1 MLSLIL
7 ISLEWIEFDKC
18 KAKKGIGDFHLGGN
32 RLLYYNHWNKTY
44 LYRQNPMKNPSDKT
58 LIHSV
63 YVIHQ
68 VTGVCVIYRK
78 YGTIEFNEDLIA
90 GFLTALGDFSKEV
103 TRGKGNL
110 KILDM
115 VVYNIHLV
123 FRNKILVAAASDK
136 KDSKE
141 IAQNK
146 LEIILN
152 NFLDRYLPIF
162 EDWKGDVRLF
172 DDFKEYIDYTLRN
185 GKAAEV
191 PRALPL
197 LKIFDKD
204 YKKAQKALKKA
215 TTLGEDVLEESVSV
229 EWKNK
234 RMPEQILKQGMLTRS
249 EYDIAHLC
257 DGSKDINEIAE
268 EIGITS
274 ERVQLIIEKLD
285 RLDLIK
291 LIKL

>member
-1 MLSLIL
+1 M
-7 ISLEWIEFDKC
+7 
-18 KAKKGIGDFHLGGN
+18 
-32 RLLYYNHWNKTY
+32 
-44 LYRQNPMKNPSDKT
+44 
-58 LIHSV
+58 IHSV
-63 YVIHQ
+63 YIIHQ
-68 VTGVCVIYRK
+68 VTGICVLYRR

-103 TRGKGNL
+103 TRGKGYL

-123 FRNKILVAAASDK
+123 FRDTILVAAASDK

-152 NFLDRYLPIF
+152 DFLGGYLHHF
-162 EDWKGDVRLF
+162 DDWKGDVRLF
-172 DDFKEYIDYTLRN
+172 EDFKEQIDYILRN

-197 LKIFDKD
+197 LRIYEKD
-204 YKKAQKALKKA
+204 YKKAQNALKKV
-215 TTLGEDVLEESVSV
+215 TTLGENVLEEKDSMD
-229 EWKNK
+229 WKKK
-234 RMPEQILKQGMLTRS
+234 RLPEQVIKQGMLTRS

-285 RLDLIK
+285 RFDLIK
-291 LIKL
+291 LIRL

>member
-1 MLSLIL
+1 MKILS
-7 ISLEWIEFDKC
+7 
-18 KAKKGIGDFHLGGN
+18 
-32 RLLYYNHWNKTY
+32 
-44 LYRQNPMKNPSDKT
+44 
-58 LIHSV
+58 
-63 YVIHQ
+63 Q
-68 VTGVCVIYRK
+68 V
-78 YGTIEFNEDLIA
+78 
-90 GFLTALGDFSKEV
+90 FLTALGNFSKEV

-123 FRNKILVAAASDK
+123 FRDKILVAAASDK

-172 DDFKEYIDYTLRN
+172 EDFKEYIDYTLRN

-215 TTLGEDVLEESVSV
+215 TTLGE
-229 EWKNK
+229 N
-234 RMPEQILKQGMLTRS
+234 ILKKVFPSNGRINACLSKLFKQGMLTRIRISISLIYAMVLRILMRLQKKS
-249 EYDIAHLC
+249 ESHQREC
-257 DGSKDINEIAE
+257 N
-268 EIGITS
+268 
-274 ERVQLIIEKLD
+274 
-285 RLDLIK
+285 
-291 LIKL
+291 

>member
-1 MLSLIL
+1 M
-7 ISLEWIEFDKC
+7 
-18 KAKKGIGDFHLGGN
+18 
-32 RLLYYNHWNKTY
+32 
-44 LYRQNPMKNPSDKT
+44 
-58 LIHSV
+58 IHSV

-103 TRGKGNL
+103 TRGKGDL

-123 FRNKILVAAASDK
+123 FRNRILVAAASDK

-152 NFLDRYLPIF
+152 SFLDRYLHLF

-172 DDFKEYIDYTLRN
+172 EEFKEYIDYTLRN

-197 LKIFDKD
+197 LRIFEKE
-204 YKKAQKALKKA
+204 YKRAQRALKKVL
-215 TTLGEDVLEESVSV
+215 TLDENVLEENLSV
-229 EWKNK
+229 EWKKK
-234 RMPEQILKQGMLTRS
+234 RMPEQIIKQGMLTKS
-249 EYDIAHLC
+249 EYKIAHMC

-268 EIGITS
+268 KMGITT
-274 ERVQLIIEKLD
+274 EKTQLIIEKLD
-285 RLDLIK
+285 RLALIK

>member
-1 MLSLIL
+1 
-7 ISLEWIEFDKC
+7 
-18 KAKKGIGDFHLGGN
+18 
-32 RLLYYNHWNKTY
+32 
-44 LYRQNPMKNPSDKT
+44 
-58 LIHSV
+58 
-63 YVIHQ
+63 
-68 VTGVCVIYRK
+68 
-78 YGTIEFNEDLIA
+78 LIA

-123 FRNKILVAAASDK
+123 FRDRILVAAASDK

-162 EDWKGDVRLF
+162 EDWRGDVRLF
-172 DDFKEYIDYTLRN
+172 DDFKEYVDYTLRN
-185 GKAAEV
+185 GKAAEI

-197 LKIFDKD
+197 LRLYEKD
-204 YKKAQKALKKA
+204 YKKAQKALKRGA
-215 TTLGEDVLEESVSV
+215 TLGEKILEESGSM
-229 EWKNK
+229 EWKTK
-234 RMPEQILKQGMLTRS
+234 RLPEQVIKQGMLTES
-249 EYDIAHLC
+249 EYKIAHLC
-257 DGSKDINEIAE
+257 DGSKDVNEIAE
-268 EIGITS
+268 EIGITA
-274 ERVQLIIEKLD
+274 ERAQLIIEKLD
-285 RLDLIK
+285 RLDLLK

>member
-1 MLSLIL
+1 
-7 ISLEWIEFDKC
+7 
-18 KAKKGIGDFHLGGN
+18 
-32 RLLYYNHWNKTY
+32 
-44 LYRQNPMKNPSDKT
+44 MKNPSDKT

-152 NFLDRYLPIF
+152 NFLDRYLHIF

-172 DDFKEYIDYTLRN
+172 EEFKEYIDYTLRN

-215 TTLGEDVLEESVSV
+215 TTLGEEILEENISV
-229 EWKNK
+229 EWKK
-234 RMPEQILKQGMLTRS
+234 RRMPQQIIKQGMLTES
-249 EYDIAHLC
+249 EYKIAHLC

-268 EIGITS
+268 VIGITS
-274 ERVQLIIEKLD
+274 ERAQLIIEKLD

>member
-1 MLSLIL
+1 
-7 ISLEWIEFDKC
+7 
-18 KAKKGIGDFHLGGN
+18 
-32 RLLYYNHWNKTY
+32 
-44 LYRQNPMKNPSDKT
+44 MKNPSDKT

-63 YVIHQ
+63 YVIDQ
-68 VTGVCVIYRK
+68 RSGVCVIYRK

-123 FRNKILVAAASDK
+123 FRDKILVAAASDK

-152 NFLDRYLPIF
+152 NFLDRYHGLF
-162 EDWKGDVRLF
+162 EDWKGDVRIF
-172 DDFKEYIDYTLRN
+172 EEFKEYVDYTLRN

-197 LKIFDKD
+197 LKIFDRD
-204 YKKAQKALKKA
+204 YKKAQKALKRA
-215 TTLGEDVLEESVSV
+215 TTLGEDILEESVSV
-229 EWKNK
+229 EWKKK
-234 RMPEQILKQGMLTRS
+234 RMPEQIIKQGMLTES
-249 EYDIAHLC
+249 EYKIAHLC

-274 ERVQLIIEKLD
+274 ERAQLIIEKLD

>member
-1 MLSLIL
+1 M
-7 ISLEWIEFDKC
+7 
-18 KAKKGIGDFHLGGN
+18 
-32 RLLYYNHWNKTY
+32 
-44 LYRQNPMKNPSDKT
+44 
-58 LIHSV
+58 IHSV

-68 VTGVCVIYRK
+68 VTGICVIYRK

-123 FRNKILVAAASDK
+123 FKNRILVAAASDK

-152 NFLDRYLPIF
+152 QFIDRYLHIF
-162 EDWKGDVRLF
+162 EDWKGDVRIFEEF
-172 DDFKEYIDYTLRN
+172 DEYIDYTLRN
-185 GKAAEV
+185 GKAAEI
-191 PRALPL
+191 PRTLPL
-197 LKIFDKD
+197 LRIFDKD
-204 YKKAQKALKKA
+204 YKKAQKALKKGA
-215 TTLGEDVLEESVSV
+215 TLGEDILEESVSV

-234 RMPEQILKQGMLTRS
+234 RLPEQVIKQGMLTEN
-249 EYDIAHLC
+249 EYKIAHLC

-268 EIGITS
+268 EIGITFES
-274 ERVQLIIEKLD
+274 AQLVIDKLD
-285 RLDLIK
+285 RLDMIK
-291 LIKL
+291 LVRL

>member
-1 MLSLIL
+1 
-7 ISLEWIEFDKC
+7 
-18 KAKKGIGDFHLGGN
+18 
-32 RLLYYNHWNKTY
+32 
-44 LYRQNPMKNPSDKT
+44 MKNPSDKT

-63 YVIHQ
+63 YVIDQ
-68 VTGVCVIYRK
+68 RSGVCVIYRK

-123 FRNKILVAAASDK
+123 FRDKILVAAASDK

-152 NFLDRYLPIF
+152 NFLDRYHGLF
-162 EDWKGDVRLF
+162 EDWKGDVRIF
-172 DDFKEYIDYTLRN
+172 EEFKEYVDYTLRN

-197 LKIFDKD
+197 LRLYDKD
-204 YKKAQKALKKA
+204 YKRAHKALKKG
-215 TTLGEDVLEESVSV
+215 TTLGQKVLEESGSM
-229 EWKNK
+229 EWKKK
-234 RMPEQILKQGMLTRS
+234 RLPEQVIKQGMLTDS
-249 EYDIAHLC
+249 EYKIAHLC
-257 DGSKDINEIAE
+257 DGSKDVNEIAE

-274 ERVQLIIEKLD
+274 ERAQLIIEKLD